1 MKNWRA
7 VIIILISLLVLIVVL
22 QNTKSVETKFLFI
35 TVTMPRALLLFLTF
49 LFGFVVGAV
58 SILGLAKR
66 DKKIPN
72 E

>member
-7 VIIILISLLVLIVVL
+7 VVIIVISLLVLIVVL

-35 TVTMPRALLLFLTF
+35 TVSMPRALLLFLTF
-49 LFGFVVGAV
+49 LFGFIVGAV
-58 SILGLAKR
+58 SIIGFSK
-66 DKKIPN
+66 KKISN